1 MREKIQCVWLPLS
14 ALSLRRQGV
23 PQALRPQQCEVKGKI
38 RAKYH
43 IYKTAPPYLD
53 RLGIRDLPHNRT
65 RRAGVLSSHLFLRGV
80 LPVSKHER

>member
-43 IYKTAPPYLD
+43 IYKTAP
-53 RLGIRDLPHNRT
+53 RLGIRDLPNNRT